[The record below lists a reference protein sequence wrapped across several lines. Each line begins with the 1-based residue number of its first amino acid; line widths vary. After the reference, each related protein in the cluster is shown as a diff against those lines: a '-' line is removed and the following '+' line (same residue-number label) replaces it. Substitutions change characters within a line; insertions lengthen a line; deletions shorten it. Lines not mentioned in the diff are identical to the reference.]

1 MRHNKLIDSMV
12 DMFRGDARRINHFL
26 KVYAYAKTIAE
37 EEQMPPGIQD
47 IIEVVA
53 ITHDIGIR
61 ISETTYGT
69 SNASLQQTEGPPVA
83 QCLLM
88 SLGYDQEL
96 IERVCYIIGLH
107 HTYTA
112 IEGDDFQILVEADL
126 LVNLDEKQ
134 SSNEQVIS
142 MKEKIFK
149 TTTGLRYLQAL
160 FPACFA

>member
-37 EEQMPPGIQD
+37 EE
-47 IIEVVA
+47 
-53 ITHDIGIR
+53 H
-61 ISETTYGT
+61 
-69 SNASLQQTEGPPVA
+69 
-83 QCLLM
+83 
-88 SLGYDQEL
+88 
-96 IERVCYIIGLH
+96 
-107 HTYTA
+107 
-112 IEGDDFQILVEADL
+112 
-126 LVNLDEKQ
+126 
-134 SSNEQVIS
+134 VIS